1 MATPSSPHG
10 ILPPSFYARDTVGVA
25 RGLLGCVLET
35 TRRGALTAGLI
46 VEVEAYVGP
55 HDPAAHGYG
64 NRRSRRN
71 AMLFGPPGTA
81 YVYFIY
87 GMHWCFNAVT
97 ERDGFPAAVL
107 IRALEPLHGLP
118 LMRRRRSVGVQDDR
132 RLCSGPARL
141 CDALGI
147 TGALNGSSLL
157 GPRVRIRR
165 EQRARGVRVVTG
177 TRIGISRAAD
187 WPLRFVL
194 AGSTWASRPVP
205 ADR

>member
-1 MATPSSPHG
+1 MATSSPRG

-35 TRRGALTAGLI
+35 TRRGARTAGRI

-71 AMLFGPPGTA
+71 AQLFGPPGTA

-87 GMHWCFNAVT
+87 GMHWCFNVVT
-97 ERDGFPAAVL
+97 ERDGYPAAVL
-107 IRALEPLHGLP
+107 IRALEPLQGLP
-118 LMRRRRSVGVQDDR
+118 LMRRRRGVGVQDDR
-132 RLCSGPARL
+132 LLCSGPARL

-147 TGALNGSSLL
+147 TGALNGVPLQ

-165 EQRARGVRVVTG
+165 AARARGARVVTG

-187 WPLRFVL
+187 WPLRFAL
-194 AGSTWASRPVP
+194 AGSPWTSRPVP